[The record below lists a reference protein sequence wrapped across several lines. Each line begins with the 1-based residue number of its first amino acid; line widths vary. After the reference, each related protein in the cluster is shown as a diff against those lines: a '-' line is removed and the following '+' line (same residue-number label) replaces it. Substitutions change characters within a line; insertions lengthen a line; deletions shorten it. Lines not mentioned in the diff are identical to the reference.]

1 MSGYLLCDNIVF
13 ATALHYWK
21 IPITLIAQFPYL
33 WNVFFYSLYL
43 TAATSSMM
51 AQVAQ
56 RFDLKP
62 NGFVDAK
69 DSTKNYVVLEYPK
82 MSKVDLYKKTLT
94 YLNGLYK
101 NPAAAI
107 SIVDGKGVPFI
118 IYFGIFL

>member
-1 MSGYLLCDNIVF
+1 
-13 ATALHYWK
+13 
-21 IPITLIAQFPYL
+21 
-33 WNVFFYSLYL
+33 
-43 TAATSSMM
+43 MM